1 MDERTVFKM
10 RIELKLISAFLVGVA
25 TGAGAM
31 YIYKKKHPEVV
42 TVTEYYPVTM
52 KKVEDK
58 GSVIENATKEAR
70 EIIEKAGKELK
81 EINDK
86 VIPMT
91 DYKKYSEI
99 SKGYKFTESGLKPL
113 DLTKLKDHFE
123 EGNHIADKES
133 ESEKVE
139 EKTEEDDNEDIEIV
153 LNDGFVL
160 DSNDFDYYGV
170 TRFKDDVYI
179 DEYSEVL
186 EDIDDHI
193 GKEAHER
200 LKDGETEF
208 TVKNYLKG
216 NLYEITQEDQ
226 TYDEFLEM
234 TKAIRDED

>member
-1 MDERTVFKM
+1 M
-10 RIELKLISAFLVGVA
+10 RINLQLISAFLVGVA

-31 YIYKKKHPEVV
+31 FIYKKKHPEVV

-86 VIPMT
+86 VTPMT

-133 ESEKVE
+133 EVEPEKRE
-139 EKTEEDDNEDIEIV
+139 EESEEDEDIEIV
-153 LNDGFVL
+153 SNDGFVL

-186 EDIDDHI
+186 EDIEDHI
-193 GKEAHER
+193 GKKAHEM

-226 TYDEFLEM
+226 TYEEFLEM
-234 TKAIRDED
+234 TRAMRDED

>member
-1 MDERTVFKM
+1 MRT
-10 RIELKLISAFLVGVA
+10 ELKLISAFLVGVA

-99 SKGYKFTESGLKPL
+99 SKGYGSTESGLKPL

-153 LNDGFVL
+153 SNDGFVL

-186 EDIDDHI
+186 EDIGDHI

-234 TKAIRDED
+234 TRAMRDED

>member
-123 EGNHIADKES
+123 EGDHIADKES

-153 LNDGFVL
+153 SNDSFVL

-226 TYDEFLEM
+226 SYEEFLEM
-234 TKAIRDED
+234 TRAMRDED

>member
-1 MDERTVFKM
+1 M

-133 ESEKVE
+133 ESEKVK

-153 LNDGFVL
+153 SNDGFVL

-179 DEYSEVL
+179 DEYSEL
-186 EDIDDHI
+186 LDPIDDHI
-193 GKEAHER
+193 GKKAHEM
-200 LKDGETEF
+200 LKDGTTEF

-226 TYDEFLEM
+226 TYEEFLEM
-234 TKAIRDED
+234 TKAMRDED

>member
-1 MDERTVFKM
+1 M
-10 RIELKLISAFLVGVA
+10 RINLQLISAFLVGVA
-25 TGAGAM
+25 TGAGTM
-31 YIYKKKHPEVV
+31 FIYKKKHPEVV

-70 EIIEKAGKELK
+70 EIIEKAGNELK

-99 SKGYKFTESGLKPL
+99 SKGYKLTESGLKPL

-123 EGNHIADKES
+123 EGNHIVDKES
-133 ESEKVE
+133 EPENVE
-139 EKTEEDDNEDIEIV
+139 NIEIV
-153 LNDGFVL
+153 SNDGFVL

-226 TYDEFLEM
+226 TYEEFLEM